1 MHDTHTVCVCRYDM
15 LALTKSFF
23 QPTLASDRITP
34 AGGLGNW
41 LHLEEL
47 QGSLGNWLHLE
58 EDQAPSKAVWAIDPR
73 ESAARFQ
80 KSAVCG
86 SARSIFR
93 DWNTLAPNNHIHPP
107 DERSEVGF
115 PTTGRPRWIIR
126 LFTITCLNVYQCLPL
141 YIQCLSV
148 FTNVKTFML
157 QCLMLLLLTLHV

>member
-1 MHDTHTVCVCRYDM
+1 MTLKKWNGYNAPSKPPCTIHTHCVCRYNV

-34 AGGLGNW
+34 TGGLGNW
-41 LHLEEL
+41 LHLE
-47 QGSLGNWLHLE
+47 G
-58 EDQAPSKAVWAIDPR
+58 DQAPSKAVWAIDPR

-141 YIQCLSV
+141 HTQCLSV
-148 FTNVKTFML
+148 FTIVKTFML
-157 QCLMLLLLTLHV
+157 QCLMLLLHV